1 MCPISKRY
9 LQPHGHCSIISN
21 SQHTEATQAF
31 ISGEMDVDSVMYPY
45 LHLFHRVSIHACVLR
60 L

>member
-1 MCPISKRY
+1 MCPMCKRY

-31 ISGEMDVDSVMYPY
+31 ISAEMDVDSAMY
-45 LHLFHRVSIHACVLR
+45 L
-60 L
+60 